1 MWKKQK
7 SDQRG
12 FTLIELIVTIMIMSI
27 VMVAA
32 AGFIITAANS
42 YRVANIELELQTE
55 AQAAMNQLKD
65 ILIEA
70 KRYEFREVDGKTRL
84 TVVTPETTYH
94 FMLDT
99 QKNELLFSESL
110 GESDPPLLARYC
122 KSFEVSPD
130 VFKAGKVQ
138 ESENRLVTVT
148 IGFEYAGRTYTTTNC
163 ISLRN
168 QNQTDGQED

>member
-55 AQAAMNQLKD
+55 AQAAMNQLND

-110 GESDPPLLARYC
+110 GESEPPLLAHYC

-168 QNQTDGQED
+168 QNQIDGQED

>member
-55 AQAAMNQLKD
+55 AQAAMNQLND

-70 KRYEFREVDGKTRL
+70 L
-84 TVVTPETTYH
+84 
-94 FMLDT
+94 
-99 QKNELLFSESL
+99 
-110 GESDPPLLARYC
+110 
-122 KSFEVSPD
+122 
-130 VFKAGKVQ
+130 
-138 ESENRLVTVT
+138 
-148 IGFEYAGRTYTTTNC
+148 
-163 ISLRN
+163 
-168 QNQTDGQED
+168 

>member
-55 AQAAMNQLKD
+55 AQAAMNQLND

-84 TVVTPETTYH
+84 TVVTPETTY
-94 FMLDT
+94 FI
-99 QKNELLFSESL
+99 F
-110 GESDPPLLARYC
+110 
-122 KSFEVSPD
+122 
-130 VFKAGKVQ
+130 GKF
-138 ESENRLVTVT
+138 
-148 IGFEYAGRTYTTTNC
+148 G
-163 ISLRN
+163 
-168 QNQTDGQED
+168 

>member
-32 AGFIITAANS
+32 AGFIIAAANS

-55 AQAAMNQLKD
+55 AQAAMNQLND

-70 KRYEFREVDGKTRL
+70 KR
-84 TVVTPETTYH
+84 
-94 FMLDT
+94 
-99 QKNELLFSESL
+99 
-110 GESDPPLLARYC
+110 
-122 KSFEVSPD
+122 
-130 VFKAGKVQ
+130 
-138 ESENRLVTVT
+138 
-148 IGFEYAGRTYTTTNC
+148 
-163 ISLRN
+163 
-168 QNQTDGQED
+168 

>member
-55 AQAAMNQLKD
+55 AQAAMNQLND

-84 TVVTPETTYH
+84 TVVTPIILCWIRKR
-94 FMLDT
+94 M
-99 QKNELLFSESL
+99 
-110 GESDPPLLARYC
+110 
-122 KSFEVSPD
+122 SFY
-130 VFKAGKVQ
+130 FRKVWVRVTRLYWRATV
-138 ESENRLVTVT
+138 NRS
-148 IGFEYAGRTYTTTNC
+148 R
-163 ISLRN
+163 
-168 QNQTDGQED
+168 